1 MPNIEGNKNMLQT
14 GLMMDRPLLL
24 SDVIEHAAQQFGRAE
39 VVSRETHGALF
50 RYTYAECAVRARKL
64 ANALTGLG
72 LQPGSAVGSIAW
84 NNHRHLEAYYG
95 VSGSGMVMHTCN
107 PRLHPQQLIY
117 IINHA
122 EDEVVLFDATF
133 APLVKGIAAHCP
145 KVRAWVCL
153 ADAEHTPAIEGVAN
167 VLAYETLIEPCSE
180 VFDWPSFDERTGAA
194 LCYTSGT
201 TGNPKGAL
209 YSHRSIVLNALSGCL
224 PGVLALAPNQTILPV
239 VPMFHINAWCVPYA
253 APIAGAKLVLPG
265 PMLDGKSL
273 YELMESEGV
282 TISAGVP
289 TIWQALLGHVE
300 QNKLKFT
307 TMRCTAVGGSAMPQ
321 ALIAKFMDE
330 YKVEVRHGWGMTE
343 TTAVATMGTLSPESA
358 AWTPAQRH
366 ALIAKQG
373 KSVFGVEIKIVDE
386 SGATLPRDGSAQ
398 GELMV
403 RGQWILSSYF
413 KGEKSPLVDGWFPT
427 GDIATID
434 AEGVMQIRDRTKDV
448 IKTGGEWISS
458 IDLESAAV
466 GHPAVA
472 MAAVIG
478 VKHPKWDER
487 PLLFIVR
494 KPGQSVEKEEI
505 LAFLTERVA
514 KWWVPDE
521 VVFLESLPVGGT
533 GKVQKGDLRK
543 EYGGVFS

>member
-1 MPNIEGNKNMLQT
+1 
-14 GLMMDRPLLL
+14 MMNRPLLISGIL
-24 SDVIEHAAQQFGRAE
+24 EHGAAQFGDQE
-39 VVSRETHGALF
+39 IVSRETHGPLH
-50 RYTYAECAVRARKL
+50 RTTYADTAKRARQL
-64 ANALTGLG
+64 ANALAQMGLKA
-72 LQPGSAVGSIAW
+72 GSAVGSIAW
-84 NNHRHLEAYYG
+84 NNHRHLEAYYA

-117 IINHA
+117 VINHA

-153 ADAEHTPAIEGVAN
+153 ADAGNTPAIEGVAN
-167 VLAYETLIEPCSE
+167 VMNYEGLITGHSDS
-180 VFDWPSFDERTGAA
+180 FNWPELDEQTGAA

-201 TGNPKGAL
+201 TGNPKGVL
-209 YSHRSIVLNALSGCL
+209 YTHRAIVMNATTAGLPDVLGLST
-224 PGVLALAPNQTILPV
+224 QETILPV
-239 VPMFHINAWCVPYA
+239 VPMFHINAWCIPYA
-253 APIAGAKLVLPG
+253 ALVAGTKLVLPG
-265 PMLDGKSL
+265 PKLDGASL
-273 YELMESEGV
+273 FELMDSEQV

-289 TIWQALLGHVE
+289 TIWMGLIQHVE
-300 QNKLKFT
+300 QNNLRFAHMKRT
-307 TMRCTAVGGSAMPQ
+307 CVGGSAMPM
-321 ALIAKFMDE
+321 ALIAKFMDN
-330 YKVEVRHGWGMTE
+330 YGVEVRHGWGMTE
-343 TTAVATMGTLSPESA
+343 TTAVATMSNLSRADRLKPA
-358 AWTPAQRH
+358 AEQH
-366 ALIAKQG
+366 AIVAKQG
-373 KSVFGVEIKIVDE
+373 KTVSGIEIKIVDE
-386 SGATLPRDGSAQ
+386 NGATLPRDGTSQ

-403 RGQWILSSYF
+403 RGQWIVERYF
-413 KGEKSPLVDGWFPT
+413 KAEKTALVDGWFPT

-434 AEGVMQIRDRTKDV
+434 AHGTMQIRDRTKDV

-458 IDLESAAV
+458 IDLENAAV

-494 KPGQSVEKEEI
+494 KPGQSLEKQEI
-505 LAFLTERVA
+505 LDFLATKVA
-514 KWWVPDE
+514 KWWVPDD

-533 GKVQKGDLRK
+533 GKVQKNGLRK